1 MPLKRFLLFSLSIPL
16 MVACASGQSEA
27 LNDSAMPESS
37 MPPSEDVV
45 AEGAKAA
52 NESEAAAS
60 SEATAMANETM
71 AGVIKSGTFVSG
83 EKNTA
88 GMARIINSDGQFFV
102 ELDETFQ
109 TSRGPDLVVVLHQS
123 ADVIGSTE
131 PPAFPLQEGSYV
143 SLGEL
148 ESFSGAQRYAI
159 AADLDLDAYP
169 SVVIWCRRFNST
181 FGAASLQ

>member
-1 MPLKRFLLFSLSIPL
+1 MRLNRFLLLSLAIPL

-27 LNDSAMPESS
+27 VKDSS
-37 MPPSEDVV
+37 MAKDSMTTADQAV
-45 AEGAKAA
+45 AETAEVASADAVA
-52 NESEAAAS
+52 N
-60 SEATAMANETM
+60 SEATAMADETM
-71 AGVIKSGTFVSG
+71 TGVIKSGTFVSG
-83 EKNTA
+83 EKNTS

-109 TSRGPDLVVVLHQS
+109 TSSGPDLVVVLHQS

-148 ESFSGAQRYAI
+148 EAFSGAQRYAI

-169 SVVIWCRRFNST
+169 SVVIWCRRFNAT